1 MGEGAWQGGCWR
13 EGGGGRDGMRGGMRG
28 GSETLSIMFLAFLA
42 RRAPASS
49 RPKPAWRKKQ
59 RSAAVMI
66 QTVCRSCTGGCL
78 PCSPRR
84 PKSGCRRRRRARLH
98 PMREE
103 RTAAVPGGEL
113 PAPRKGAGQTRRAPR
128 GSPSPRSPGRW
139 SGQELAGAWGLVG
152 FPRGWET
159 EILSC
164 HLDERRG
171 DTLGHIHLLDLVEQL
186 GVLRGGFRAREVVL
200 DLHTM
205 CAAGQ
210 ASGAPVWEAAWCAAR
225 RPGSSGSV
233 ADGRGEQGPARAFA
247 TCSRCSSRRRRSLAR
262 ERRM

>member
-1 MGEGAWQGGCWR
+1 M
-13 EGGGGRDGMRGGMRG
+13 
-28 GSETLSIMFLAFLA
+28 
-42 RRAPASS
+42 
-49 RPKPAWRKKQ
+49 
-59 RSAAVMI
+59 
-66 QTVCRSCTGGCL
+66 
-78 PCSPRR
+78 
-84 PKSGCRRRRRARLH
+84 
-98 PMREE
+98 
-103 RTAAVPGGEL
+103 
-113 PAPRKGAGQTRRAPR
+113 
-128 GSPSPRSPGRW
+128 
-139 SGQELAGAWGLVG
+139 VG

-225 RPGSSGSV
+225 RPGSSGSPMGEGNRAGARLCDV
-233 ADGRGEQGPARAFA
+233 LALLEPAAPPVGPLSADVMNTMARA
-247 TCSRCSSRRRRSLAR
+247 SDRLAS
-262 ERRM
+262 